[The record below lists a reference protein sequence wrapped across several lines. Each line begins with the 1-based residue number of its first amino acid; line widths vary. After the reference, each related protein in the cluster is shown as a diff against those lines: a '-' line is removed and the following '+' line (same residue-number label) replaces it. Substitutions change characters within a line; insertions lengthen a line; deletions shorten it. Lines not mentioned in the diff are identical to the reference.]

1 MRSMMDKVKP
11 VVLVRG
17 HSGLL
22 DVMERYVADVASSGT
37 ALVVMG
43 SMQITSS
50 VFDSVA
56 GSVTLA
62 LIRRMAG
69 LPVVVVTQNGRNSPG
84 PFTKGLRV
92 MLHVEPH
99 ARPLLGLV
107 CEQLL
112 AGRARADQLLLAQV
126 ANVHNLT
133 RKQIA
138 NNRRLFDNFQN
149 LAIAYQC
156 PAVRNYSLD
165 GNVDEALVSAS
176 EEYGIGLMGVQLP
189 PGSRGVPPHLVPLL
203 RSCRGGVLVFQEA
216 TAGDKSAIATQFQKA
231 PVVPPGDEEGTSA

>member
-1 MRSMMDKVKP
+1 MLQNKTQVDAT
-11 VVLVRG
+11 VR
-17 HSGLL
+17 
-22 DVMERYVADVASSGT
+22 VRVYERQGCLRAKLGFAS
-37 ALVVMG
+37 
-43 SMQITSS
+43 
-50 VFDSVA
+50 
-56 GSVTLA
+56 
-62 LIRRMAG
+62 
-69 LPVVVVTQNGRNSPG
+69 
-84 PFTKGLRV
+84 
-92 MLHVEPH
+92 
-99 ARPLLGLV
+99 
-107 CEQLL
+107 
-112 AGRARADQLLLAQV
+112 QV